1 MTKTKGAITAAAA
14 LGLAIIVLVRAAATA
29 SSAEIGDMAWD
40 ESNIATLRSA
50 NVADIEKF
58 VNQVL
63 CDDIKD
69 CAPVKV
75 REFAWADIEGDGKYA
90 LIDVWNTGG
99 RAEGVGIY
107 QRNSSAKVQ
116 ENDGEL
122 TPAIPGYTTQSI
134 DVDGYANEDLTNA
147 IRDLNGDG
155 KKELIVSSGFGLGR
169 SMAETPLA
177 QWPEVYRWQDGHYI
191 EASREFPGFYDKE
204 VLSPLE
210 EKIST
215 LQKKL
220 DTEAEAK
227 ASGEAVMKEYHWYEP
242 DIEHHTSPE
251 QAHAVRDSEHLAVL
265 QSLRNHILLALGRW
279 LTAEEEKEPREWL
292 KSSNETLVWYAE
304 DAFEDMGGHESEV
317 REAKHTKSG
326 MIDDFRKTF
335 EEKRR
340 TPAAPVPPAN

>member
-1 MTKTKGAITAAAA
+1 VTKIKRGIVVAAM
-14 LGLAIIVLVRAAATA
+14 LGLAVIVAIRDATATDVDIAATP
-29 SSAEIGDMAWD
+29 WD

-50 NVADIEKF
+50 NVADIGKF

-69 CAPVKV
+69 CAPVNV
-75 REFAWADIEGDGKYA
+75 REFAWADIEGKGKYA

-99 RAEGVGIY
+99 SVEGVGIY

-147 IRDLNGDG
+147 VRDLNGDG

-177 QWPEVYRWQDGHYI
+177 QWPKVYRWQDGHYV

-204 VLSPLE
+204 VFSPLE

-220 DTEAEAK
+220 DAEAEAK
-227 ASGEAVMKEYHWYEP
+227 ASGEAVMKQYHWYEP
-242 DIEHHTSPE
+242 DIERHTSPE

-265 QSLRNHILLALGRW
+265 QSLRNHILLTLGRR
-279 LTAEEEKEPREWL
+279 LTDEEEKEPREWL
-292 KSSNETLVWYAE
+292 KSSNEALVSYAE

-317 REAKHTKSG
+317 REAKHTMSG
-326 MIDDFRKTF
+326 MLDDFRKAF

>member
-1 MTKTKGAITAAAA
+1 MTKMKGATTGAAM
-14 LGLAIIVLVRAAATA
+14 LGLAVFVTVKGATATAVDIAATP
-29 SSAEIGDMAWD
+29 WD

-50 NVADIEKF
+50 NAADIEKF

-63 CDDIKD
+63 CDDMKD

-75 REFAWADIEGDGKYA
+75 REFAWADIEGKGKYA

-107 QRNSSAKVQ
+107 QKNSSAKVQ
-116 ENDGEL
+116 QDDGEL

-134 DVDGYANEDLTNA
+134 DVDGYANEVLTNA

-177 QWPEVYRWQDGHYI
+177 QWPKVYRWQDGHYV
-191 EASREFPGFYDKE
+191 EASRQFQGFYDKE

-227 ASGEAVMKEYHWYEP
+227 ASGEAVMKQYHWYEP
-242 DIEHHTSPE
+242 DIESHTTPE
-251 QAHAVRDSEHLAVL
+251 QAHAVRDSERLAVL
-265 QSLRNHILLALGRW
+265 QGLRNHILLALGRR

-304 DAFEDMGGHESEV
+304 DAFEDMGGHESEA
-317 REAKHTKSG
+317 REAEHMLSG
-326 MIDDFRKTF
+326 MIDDFRKNF
-335 EEKRR
+335 EENRR